1 MVVNVNE
8 TQRLGI
14 KFGHFEVHL
23 LFGTKSQ
30 LYTLPETNSSPLR
43 MDGWNTSFLLGP
55 GLFSGAML
63 VSGRV
68 LILLCFER
76 CGRWYNDEP
85 LDSSPSYTT
94 TYPTGVICRLYRGF
108 YRIYNKGAP
117 YCIVTYNHWS

>member
-1 MVVNVNE
+1 MV
-8 TQRLGI
+8 GI
-14 KFGHFEVHL
+14 LV
-23 LFGTKSQ
+23 
-30 LYTLPETNSSPLR
+30 
-43 MDGWNTSFLLGP
+43 SFWE

-68 LILLCFER
+68 LILLCFET

-85 LDSSPSYTT
+85 LDSSPSDTT

-117 YCIVTYNHWS
+117 YCIVKSYL